1 MQMELTPIRRFE
13 CMSRS
18 RSSALPTVTEHRF
31 LEHTGEWEG
40 AGHRACAAREP
51 EMRSHSDTVLFL
63 FAVSRPLPLLVLLK
77 TSGKGNS
84 PWSRKEMERVD
95 HGLLLGDH
103 LKAGR
108 GYLPGCRS
116 SAWGHAAFR
125 DTLSHTR
132 LASYQGTGLCVWHP
146 LGYCNTA

>member
-1 MQMELTPIRRFE
+1 MLITDCATSLLLFLKNNNHSEENHIIYFVIHSNFSTKMQMELTPIRRFE

-63 FAVSRPLPLLVLLK
+63 FEVSRPLPLLVLLK

-84 PWSRKEMERVD
+84 P
-95 HGLLLGDH
+95 
-103 LKAGR
+103 
-108 GYLPGCRS
+108 
-116 SAWGHAAFR
+116 
-125 DTLSHTR
+125 
-132 LASYQGTGLCVWHP
+132 
-146 LGYCNTA
+146 